1 MSVDASLTIDF
12 ESYSEKIFDV
22 IKLFNESG
30 WIFRNDEMEY
40 LPNLDNDDTD
50 WRSEKLSYT
59 KLDEILSANQNSGKL
74 TVVRLYDIYS
84 DGVIELAASDTK
96 EVSLWLDI
104 NRKHIEGERYTDV
117 SWYILNI
124 VGRINKQK
132 NAIQHF
138 IFDEFE

>member
-74 TVVRLYDIYS
+74 TVVRLSDIYS